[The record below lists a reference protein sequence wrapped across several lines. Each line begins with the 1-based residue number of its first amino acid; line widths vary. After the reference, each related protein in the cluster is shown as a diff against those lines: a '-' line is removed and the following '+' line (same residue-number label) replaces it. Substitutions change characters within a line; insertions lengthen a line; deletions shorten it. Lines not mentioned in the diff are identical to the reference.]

1 MVALPAVKA
10 RFIYNPRSGYNRR
23 NPHLLDYARH
33 FIATHA
39 PDAILAPT
47 ERPRHATELALR
59 ALDDGCDLIVAIGG
73 DGTMNEVASALV
85 GTPAVFGLV
94 PCGSGNGLGRHLG
107 LAGSAE
113 NAFQTLI
120 AGEPRTIDTGS
131 ANGIRFFNT
140 MGIGFDAEISD
151 RFNRLSR
158 RGLPAYIR
166 TALGTIVR
174 FRRQTYVIRSA
185 DLSIATDAFIISVAN
200 SDQYGND
207 CFIAPGASVD
217 DGRLNLTVMKSI
229 HLFNVLPMALRLFT
243 KSIDQSSSVQR
254 MVGTHFTIDRPA
266 PGLIH
271 TDGETHLTDARVE
284 VTIHPRSLRIM
295 APPRAAALVA

>member
-1 MVALPAVKA
+1 MKA

-23 NPHLLDYARH
+23 NPRLLEYAKR
-33 FIATHA
+33 FIATHDL
-39 PDAILAPT
+39 DARLAPT
-47 ERPRHATELALR
+47 ERPRHATELALQ
-59 ALDDGCDLIVAIGG
+59 ALEDGCDLVVAIGG

-85 GTPAVFGLV
+85 GSPAVFGLI

-107 LAGSAE
+107 LAGTTES
-113 NAFQTLI
+113 AFQTLLD
-120 AGEPRTIDTGS
+120 GKPRVIDTGS

-140 MGIGFDAEISD
+140 MGVGFDAEISD
-151 RFNRLSR
+151 RFNRLSS

-166 TALGTIVR
+166 TALSTILR
-174 FRRQTYVIRSA
+174 FRRQAYIIRSENA
-185 DLSIATDAFIISVAN
+185 SIATDAFIISVAN

-229 HLFNVLPMALRLFT
+229 HVLNVVPMALRLFT

-254 MVGTHFTIDRPA
+254 MVGTHFVIERPA

-271 TDGETHLTDARVE
+271 TDGETHMTDARVD

-295 APPRAAALVA
+295 APPRPVAVSA